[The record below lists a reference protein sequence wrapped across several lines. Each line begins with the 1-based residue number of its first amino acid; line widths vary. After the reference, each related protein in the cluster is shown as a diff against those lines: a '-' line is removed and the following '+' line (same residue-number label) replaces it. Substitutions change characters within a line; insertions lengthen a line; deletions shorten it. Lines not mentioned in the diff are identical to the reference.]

1 MTRAVLSAL
10 ILISCTQAVFGQDQ
24 PSKGSEDVT
33 RSDGLVRS
41 ACQPEIE
48 KFCGGQE
55 RRAGRCL
62 RNQAPDALSEKCKT
76 ALANRGSQ

>member
-1 MTRAVLSAL
+1 MTRAILGAL
-10 ILISCTQAVFGQDQ
+10 MLVSFIQGVAGQDQ
-24 PSKGSEDVT
+24 GSKGSGDVT

-48 KFCGGQE
+48 KFCGGEQ

-62 RNQAPDALSEKCKT
+62 RNQAPDALSERCKT

>member
-1 MTRAVLSAL
+1 MTRAILSAL
-10 ILISCTQAVFGQDQ
+10 MLVSCIQGVFGQDQ
-24 PSKGSEDVT
+24 RSKGSGDVT
-33 RSDGLVRS
+33 HSDGLVRS

-62 RNQAPDALSEKCKT
+62 RNQVPDALSEKCKT